1 MAIAEGGPEVDMP
14 ALPELAQFVVPL
26 IQGSVHQIHDLQ
38 LVTAIAD
45 YSGCLTLIARRSSQR
60 PGVRHWRR
68 GAATDVSA
76 PSHYGSVL
84 LPLYVGYHGCCQNFH
99 NSTHLVQLRGHPL
112 CELCLADK

>member
-45 YSGCLTLIARRSSQR
+45 YSGSLTLIARRSAQR

-68 GAATDVSA
+68 GAATDVS
-76 PSHYGSVL
+76 PSPGTSNLHA
-84 LPLYVGYHGCCQNFH
+84 
-99 NSTHLVQLRGHPL
+99 L
-112 CELCLADK
+112 CARL

>member
-1 MAIAEGGPEVDMP
+1 MP

-38 LVTAIAD
+38 LVTATAD
-45 YSGCLTLIARRSSQR
+45 YSGSLTLIARRSSQR

-76 PSHYGSVL
+76 PNNCVPRVL
-84 LPLYVGYHGCCQNFH
+84 GNRAAEGDLGVSNLNMPTPWTMHVGH
-99 NSTHLVQLRGHPL
+99 SAIASMITV
-112 CELCLADK
+112 AAVV

>member
-38 LVTAIAD
+38 LVTATAD

-76 PSHYGSVL
+76 PSGTTSWAVCSCL
-84 LPLYVGYHGCCQNFH
+84 GCEA
-99 NSTHLVQLRGHPL
+99 SRLV
-112 CELCLADK
+112 